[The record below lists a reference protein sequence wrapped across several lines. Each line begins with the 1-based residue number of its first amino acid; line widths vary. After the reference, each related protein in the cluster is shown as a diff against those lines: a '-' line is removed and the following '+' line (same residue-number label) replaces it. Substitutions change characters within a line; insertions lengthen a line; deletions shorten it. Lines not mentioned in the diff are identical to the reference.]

1 MNSLVRNVPARDG
14 SAARGDGSPAS
25 PDTTTEKPPRE
36 SRVRKHRG
44 WLSTTS
50 QMRGYRRADGRIGI
64 RDYVVV
70 AYLVECAH
78 HVARRIA
85 DPYAERGVQLIGF
98 PGCYPSAY
106 AHRVLEA
113 MCTHPNVGAVLLV
126 SLGCEEF
133 KRSALRE
140 TVRASGRPVEMLVIQ
155 GCGGT
160 ASTIERGRT
169 WVENR
174 LAERRTPEHP
184 LGLGD
189 LVVGTKCG
197 GSDGL
202 SGVTINPAVG
212 HAFDRLVDAGATAMF
227 EETCELIG
235 CEEHMAS
242 RAAYPALA
250 SEIRG
255 AVEKARRYYEDLG
268 HGSFGGGNIKH
279 GLSTIEE
286 KSLGAYAKS
295 GTRPISGLLKPGV
308 RPTRPGLYLMDTV
321 NDGAVRYGIPNIN
334 DTQTVTEMV
343 ASGCH
348 LIVFTTGA
356 GSVVGQAV
364 APVIKGV
371 SNTRVFE
378 RMAGDMDVNAGTIAD
393 GIETIEQVGER
404 IFDEVVGVA
413 SGRQTCSEA
422 LGHQEFVL
430 SYKTYEPLGPAC
442 LPA

>member
-1 MNSLVRNVPARDG
+1 MGWRGQPDHADLTMAITNSRNPAE
-14 SAARGDGSPAS
+14 SAM
-25 PDTTTEKPPRE
+25 
-36 SRVRKHRG
+36 HRG
-44 WLSTTS
+44 AAVAVRPDLTC
-50 QMRGYRRADGRIGI
+50 MRGYARADGRIGI
-64 RDYVVV
+64 RDYILV

-78 HVARRIA
+78 HVARRIV
-85 DPYAERGVQLIGF
+85 DPYSEHGVQLIGF
-98 PGCYPSAY
+98 PGCYPSGY

-113 MCTHPNVGAVLLV
+113 MCTHPNAGAVLLV

-133 KRSALRE
+133 RRSALRE
-140 TVRASGRPVEMLVIQ
+140 TIRASGRPVEMLVIQ

-160 ASTIERGRT
+160 TPTIERGRR
-169 WVENR
+169 WVEER
-174 LAERRTPEHP
+174 LSERTPP
-184 LGLGD
+184 ARAIGLAD

-212 HAFDRLVDAGATAMF
+212 HAFDRLVDAGATVMF

-235 CEEHMAS
+235 CEDHMAA
-242 RAAYPALA
+242 RAADPALA
-250 SEIRG
+250 G
-255 AVEKARRYYEDLG
+255 ALRDAVRKAERYYRDLG
-268 HGSFGGGNIKH
+268 HGSFGGGNIKY
-279 GLSTIEE
+279 GLSTLEE

-308 RPTRPGLYLMDTV
+308 RPPRPGLYLMDTV
-321 NDGAVRYGIPNIN
+321 NDGEVRYGIPNIN

-348 LIVFTTGA
+348 LVVFTTGA

-364 APVIKGV
+364 APLIKGV
-371 SNTRVFE
+371 SNTRVYR

-393 GIETIEQVGER
+393 GVETIEQVGDR
-404 IFDEVVGVA
+404 IVAAVVDAA
-413 SGRQTCSEA
+413 SGRPTRSEA

-430 SYKTYEPLGPAC
+430 AYKTYEPIGPAC

>member
-1 MNSLVRNVPARDG
+1 MSSLAQ
-14 SAARGDGSPAS
+14 
-25 PDTTTEKPPRE
+25 
-36 SRVRKHRG
+36 RVRVGAGGDSGTARTKTPG
-44 WLSTTS
+44 
-50 QMRGYRRADGRIGI
+50 MRGYERADGRIGI

-78 HVARRIA
+78 HVARRIV
-85 DPYAERGVQLIGF
+85 DPYADQGVQLIGF

-113 MCTHPNVGAVLLV
+113 MCTHPNVGAALLV

-133 KRSALRE
+133 KRSALR
-140 TVRASGRPVEMLVIQ
+140 TAIHASGRPVETLVIQ

-160 ASTIERGRT
+160 VPTIEHGRR
-169 WVENR
+169 WVEAR
-174 LAERRTPEHP
+174 LAERTAPDRAV
-184 LGLGD
+184 GLAD

-212 HAFDRLVDAGATAMF
+212 HAFDLLVDAGATVMF

-235 CEEHMAS
+235 CEDHMAS
-242 RAAYPALA
+242 RAADPALGR
-250 SEIRG
+250 EIHA
-255 AVEKARRYYEDLG
+255 AVRKAERYYRDLG
-268 HGSFGGGNIKH
+268 HGSFGGGNIKY
-279 GLSTIEE
+279 GLSTLEE

-295 GTRPISGLLKPGV
+295 GTRPIAGLLKPGV
-308 RPTRPGLYLMDTV
+308 RPPASGLYLMDTV
-321 NDGAVRYGIPNIN
+321 NDGEVRYGIPNIN

-348 LIVFTTGA
+348 LVVFTTGA

-364 APVIKGV
+364 APLIKGV

-393 GIETIEQVGER
+393 GVETIEQVGER
-404 IFDEVVGVA
+404 IVAAIVEAA
-413 SGRQTCSEA
+413 SGHPTRSEA

-430 SYKTYEPLGPAC
+430 GYKTYEPIGPAC